1 MSKVKIKKKI
11 LTIKKKKKNEVRN
24 VEVPVYLLFVR
35 YEPSRVSEWVHEY

>member
-11 LTIKKKKKNEVRN
+11 LTIKKKKNEVRN